1 MITNYSQINITFLIK
16 LQENDQLKFE
26 IIFAVVTSLGIV
38 RHITLFNTKHI
49 LALQPPNTF
58 EVKDLSKNR

>member
-16 LQENDQLKFE
+16 LQENDQVKFE
-26 IIFAVVTSLGIV
+26 IIVAVVTSLGMV

-49 LALQPPNTF
+49 SPST
-58 EVKDLSKNR
+58 SKHI